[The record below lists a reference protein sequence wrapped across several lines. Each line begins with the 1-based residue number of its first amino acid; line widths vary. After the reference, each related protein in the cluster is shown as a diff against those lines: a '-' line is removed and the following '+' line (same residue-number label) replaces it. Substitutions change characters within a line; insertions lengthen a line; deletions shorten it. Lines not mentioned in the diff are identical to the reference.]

1 MLKSFVIEALAA
13 SLFSCGVLADGNGL
27 IGWGITMYDP
37 PCAFACRG
45 VISKCT
51 LLCTPINGT
60 VNHGT
65 SHHPVSTPPEC
76 FTTDV
81 AFMRTM
87 ALCINTYCPTNGA
100 PSLSKIEDY
109 WYGHLGTGTV
119 GNYKWV
125 PSLSY
130 IEALQGAK
138 EDELNGVEFPNTTST
153 SVDEHAGHNMLRAR
167 VLRRHEN
174 NSNLP
179 TIKSKQPLNVTSVI
193 SASDWRSQYNG
204 MVTFE
209 TNEKGHSTY
218 TIILT
223 LVALLLP
230 VALSLLRFVPGLAR
244 SKGWS
249 YLNSVLN
256 YPAVWGSSHRE
267 PVAMIAGGGLTPTR
281 GQALYITLI
290 SILNIVF
297 LAAPYIYLYPQSIFG
312 SRDEQN
318 ISVMGCRAGV
328 LAVGNM
334 VAMFVFSSRN
344 NLLLYITDWSHSTFL
359 LLHRWLGYWTI
370 IQTVLHSILLLVYYV
385 QFGDYA
391 AELASLYWIWGIVA
405 TVAAVAIWVFSLL
418 IVRQKA
424 YEFFYITHII
434 LIVLFLVGYYYHI
447 WYRYTYNWGY
457 EIWAFIAIGIW
468 GKDRILRAGQ
478 MIYHGWRTAKITSVE
493 GSNGEYIRIDID
505 GVHAEG
511 VVYLCF
517 PTLAL
522 NFWQTHP
529 FSITSSFARH
539 GPACSES
546 MAKST
551 VQDSEKQAEAEITV
565 ASPNQSDVASTSS
578 SSRPH
583 GVITRA
589 SIVVRTRSGITSRL
603 AEKLAKAGT
612 ELRLPILIEGPFHS
626 SVSSQLSQC
635 TTVVGLAGGVG
646 ITGVLPYL
654 NQFGSPRNGRLYWGM
669 RDSSL
674 KNALATELADLPS
687 SIQVE
692 TAIGSRLDVESII
705 REELASRNSGGLIGI
720 VVCGPAGFADE
731 VRRQAT
737 DLTKR
742 GATTA
747 PYILIDE
754 AFSW

>member
-1 MLKSFVIEALAA
+1 MLKGFPVKALVAT
-13 SLFSCGVLADGNGL
+13 LFSYGVVADGNGL

-51 LLCTPINGT
+51 LLCTPKDGT

-65 SHHPVSTPPEC
+65 SHHPVSTPPDC

-87 ALCINTYCPTNGA
+87 ALCIDTYCPTNGA

-125 PSLSY
+125 PTMSY
-130 IEALQGAK
+130 TEALLAAK
-138 EDELNGVEFPNTTST
+138 EDERNGVKFPNTTTT

-167 VLRRHEN
+167 VLRRYED
-174 NSNLP
+174 SSTLP
-179 TIKSKQPLNVTSVI
+179 IIKSKQPLNVTSMI
-193 SASDWRSQYNG
+193 SASDWKSQYNG

-209 TNEKGHSTY
+209 TNENGHSTY

-230 VALSLLRFVPGLAR
+230 VALSLLRFIPGLTR
-244 SKGWS
+244 SKGWT
-249 YLNSVLN
+249 YFNSVLN
-256 YPAVWGSSHRE
+256 YPAVWGTSHRE
-267 PVAMIAGGGLTPTR
+267 PVAMIAGGGLVPTR
-281 GQALYITLI
+281 GQAMYITLI

-318 ISVMGCRAGV
+318 MSVMGCRAGV

-344 NLLLYITDWSHSTFL
+344 SVLLYITDWSHSTFL

-370 IQTVLHSILLLVYYV
+370 IQTVLHSILLLAYYV
-385 QFGDYA
+385 RYGDYA

-457 EIWAFIAIGIW
+457 EIWAFVAIGIW

-478 MIYHGWRTAKITSVE
+478 MIYHGWRTAKITNVE

-505 GVHAEG
+505 GVHSEG

-517 PTLAL
+517 PTLAF

-539 GPACSES
+539 GPAQRETLT
-546 MAKST
+546 KST
-551 VQDSEKQAEAEITV
+551 GQDSEKQAEAEITV
-565 ASPNQSDVASTSS
+565 ISPNQSDTASTSS
-578 SSRPH
+578 IPPHEVVSR
-583 GVITRA
+583 I
-589 SIVVRTRSGITSRL
+589 SIIVRTRGGITSRL
-603 AEKLAKAGT
+603 AARLATAGA
-612 ELRLPILIEGPFHS
+612 ELRLPVLIEGPFHS
-626 SVSSQLSQC
+626 SVSSQLAQC
-635 TTVVGLAGGVG
+635 STVVCIAGGVG
-646 ITGVLPYL
+646 ITGVLPHL
-654 NQFGSPRNGRLYWGM
+654 HHFGAPRNGRLYWGI
-669 RDSSL
+669 RDTSL
-674 KNALATELADLPS
+674 NNILATEIADLPA
-687 SIQVE
+687 SIRVE
-692 TAIGSRLDVESII
+692 TVVGKRLDVESII
-705 REELASRNSGGLIGI
+705 REELASRASNSLVGI
-720 VVCGPAGFADE
+720 VVCGPAGLADE

-737 DLTKR
+737 DLTRR

-747 PYILIDE
+747 PYLLIDE